1 VCIGRRNRNQGNID
15 RQNTPSKKQGHFAKE
30 NRDVVGVSGL
40 HRRPD
45 IGPNKTRI
53 VAKRSRKPGF
63 NIGGNTLRV
72 DMNQF
77 DLTQFFGTVAECL
90 NQRLR
95 RHGNAVDKNPL
106 EGSNG
111 FYRIF
116 CGLHFWGGFSGTHG
130 WE

>member
-1 VCIGRRNRNQGNID
+1 MYQ
-15 RQNTPSKKQGHFAKE
+15 
-30 NRDVVGVSGL
+30 L
-40 HRRPD
+40 
-45 IGPNKTRI
+45 
-53 VAKRSRKPGF
+53 
-63 NIGGNTLRV
+63 
-72 DMNQF
+72 

-106 EGSNG
+106 EGSDG